1 MKRYLILCAA
11 LSLTACAPMAD
22 IVGNN
27 GTAISNAA
35 DKTTLDEQAG
45 IDATAAYV
53 ATSKLGYVLAKNGL
67 IDKAA
72 FKAADNKG
80 YAAVQVIHDAYETGN
95 AANYM
100 TAIAKAKKA
109 RDDIAAL
116 VPAKA
121 K

>member
-1 MKRYLILCAA
+1 MKQVILIALA
-11 LSLTACAPMAD
+11 LSACHPLGNL
-22 IVGNN
+22 VGNN

-53 ATSKLGYVLAKNGL
+53 AASRLGYVLAKNGL

-72 FKAADNKG
+72 FKDADNKG

-95 AANYM
+95 AQNYL

-109 RDDIAAL
+109 RDDIADL
-116 VPAKA
+116 VPAKG

>member
-1 MKRYLILCAA
+1 MKMIIMGLAA

-45 IDATAAYV
+45 IDATAGYTA
-53 ATSKLGYVLAKNGL
+53 ASKLGYVLAKNGL
-67 IDKAA
+67 IDKVM
-72 FKAADNKG
+72 FKDYDNKG
-80 YAAVQVIHDAYETGN
+80 YAAVQVIHDAYEAGN
-95 AANYM
+95 AANYI

-116 VPAKA
+116 VPTKA